1 MTKEE
6 TDLIGEAIDFY
17 NLNHFK
23 GKETKKQLVKLKKRI
38 KALTIRIVSNRRELL
53 NSFIEWATENKVV
66 EQHGTNKEIVDNYLK
81 TIL

>member
-23 GKETKKQLVKLKKRI
+23 GGKTKKQLVKLKKQI
-38 KALTIRIVSNRRELL
+38 KALTISVVVKSLPEWRIYQKAQELDEKE
-53 NSFIEWATENKVV
+53 F
-66 EQHGTNKEIVDNYLK
+66 EQWMYDNQ
-81 TIL
+81 

>member
-23 GKETKKQLVKLKKRI
+23 GGKTKKQLVKLKKRI
-38 KALTIRIVSNRRELL
+38 KALTIP
-53 NSFIEWATENKVV
+53 VV
-66 EQHGTNKEIVDNYLK
+66 VVPKGTLCEHDYLPK
-81 TIL
+81 YLGDGISTDRCKKCKQFK

>member
-23 GKETKKQLVKLKKRI
+23 GGKTKKQLVKLKKRI
-38 KALTIRIVSNRRELL
+38 KALTIPVVIQQRELYC
-53 NSFIEWATENKVV
+53 FGCEIEMPTK
-66 EQHGTNKEIVDNYLK
+66 VDNKSVLRCGK
-81 TIL
+81 CGLRH